1 MTRKQK
7 LYEYYL
13 PKIKCDGAD
22 YQKLGWESAHAQ
34 CLRFDALIRFVDI
47 NKKSIL
53 DVGCG
58 TGNLLEFLN
67 KRNDDFTYTG
77 IDILQSM
84 IDSALQKALKGTFL
98 CTDIFDRCPF
108 EAKSFDIVLCSGIF
122 NLNLGNN
129 QTFLEQA
136 IERFL
141 SLSREAFVF
150 NLLSEKSCDKENKY
164 YYFSSEEVKNYIE
177 HKYASKLIVSIID
190 DYLNNDFTVVC
201 KFIK

>member
-34 CLRFDALIRFVDI
+34 CLRFDALTKSIDI
-47 NKKSIL
+47 NKKSVL

-58 TGNLLEFLN
+58 TGSLLGFLN
-67 KRNDDFTYTG
+67 QRYDDFSYTG

-84 IDSALQKALKGTFL
+84 IDSALEKGLDGTFL
-98 CTDIFDRCPF
+98 CTDIFDKCPF
-108 EAKSFDIVLCSGIF
+108 GPKSFDIVLCSGIF

-129 QTFLEQA
+129 QSFMEQA
-136 IERFL
+136 VERFFE
-141 SLSREAFVF
+141 LSREAFAF
-150 NLLSEKSCDKENKY
+150 NLLSEKSCEKEDKY
-164 YYFSSEEVKNYIE
+164 YYFSSERVGQYIK
-177 HKYASKLIVSIID
+177 HKYTNKLNVSIID

-201 KFIK
+201 KLIE